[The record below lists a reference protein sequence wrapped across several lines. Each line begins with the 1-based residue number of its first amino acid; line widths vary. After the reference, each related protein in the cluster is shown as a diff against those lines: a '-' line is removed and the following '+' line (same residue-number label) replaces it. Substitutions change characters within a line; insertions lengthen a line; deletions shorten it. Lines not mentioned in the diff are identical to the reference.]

1 MFNNFII
8 TSMKRFSF
16 LVALL
21 LFIATVYSQSWV
33 SNSNFNQLYT
43 SSDST
48 KVGIGISDPSA
59 RLHVNNGVLKVGDSY
74 YPEDRAINMIKIGDG
89 DYVRIGEWEADDE
102 LSFKA
107 TKYNFTKG
115 NVGIGTPN
123 PLYKLDISGKL
134 YLRTYD
140 TYDGW
145 SRSFLLWPAHKLI
158 LGTPENNYAHTLVE
172 IIPGGSSEGEVFSA
186 LSLYHAYST
195 TDKVERIHFTSNDKC
210 WINTPANVGIGTDN
224 PLYKL
229 DVRGTI
235 RANEIIVNTVGAD
248 FVFEDDYNLRPLQEV
263 KSYVQENH
271 HLPEIPSAQEMQEDG
286 MGVEQMIVKL
296 LQKVEEL
303 TLYNI
308 QLEERI
314 SELEKK

>member
-1 MFNNFII
+1 
-8 TSMKRFSF
+8 MKRISLITL
-16 LVALL
+16 LV
-21 LFIATVYSQSWV
+21 LFAVVANSQNWMANTSLK
-33 SNSNFNQLYT
+33 QLYT
-43 SSDST
+43 TPDTT
-48 KVGIGISDPSA
+48 KVGIGITTPTE
-59 RLHVNNGVLKVGDSY
+59 RLHINKGALKIGNSTSAA
-74 YPEDRAINMIKIGDG
+74 DRAINMIKIGDG
-89 DYVRIGEWEADDE
+89 DYVKIGEWEADDE
-102 LSFKA
+102 LSFRA
-107 TKYNFTKG
+107 SKYNFTNG
-115 NVGIGTPN
+115 NVGIGTPT
-123 PLYKLDISGKL
+123 PLYKLDVSGKL

-140 TYDGW
+140 THDGW
-145 SRSFLLWPAHKLI
+145 SCSYLLWPGHKLI
-158 LGTPENNYAHTLVE
+158 LGSPVNNYAHTLVE
-172 IIPGGSSEGEVFSA
+172 IIPGGSSEGEVFSS

-195 TDKVERIHFTSNDKC
+195 TQKVERIRFTSNDKC

-248 FVFEDDYNLRPLQEV
+248 FVFEGDYNLRPLQEV

-271 HLPEIPSAQEMQEDG
+271 HLPEVPSAQEMQEQG